1 MRHSKPMRCVTEAT
15 IGCRILIFMKGRA
28 VMYRVLYRKWRP
40 KLFSDIVGQEQV
52 TVTLKNE
59 IVSSRLSHAYLFIG
73 SRGTGKTSCAKVL
86 AKAVNCLNPKDGNP
100 CNECEICQG
109 IDNGSIVD
117 VVEIDAASNNRVDNI
132 RDLREEVNYTP
143 IKAKYRVYII
153 DEVHMLTTGAY
164 NALLKT
170 LEEPPAHV
178 IFILATTEAHKV
190 PATILS
196 RCQRFDFNRIT
207 PDEISGRLKYVCGQ
221 EGFTIDDAAALLI
234 ARLADGAM
242 RDALSILDQCAGKSE
257 TITAQSVS
265 ETVGLI
271 GEEHLFRISDA
282 IHREDTQTL
291 LSCIDRLYSKSMDM
305 ERLCAELCNH
315 FRNCLICKV
324 SKEPKTLITSTDDE
338 IAKYRELASKFTASQ
353 LLYFLDK
360 IRQTQDKLKFSLNR
374 RVDMEVLFITL
385 SKPNLSTDTSAILSR
400 IENLER
406 SRTSASITV
415 STPTVSNTTVTEVEN
430 VSVSETKEPEEAVVE
445 TESTGP
451 MPKNETSGARI
462 ESDDI
467 PLNEWPEVLQE
478 IKSVNKPLF
487 ALMISSKAYIRGDYL
502 LIDADPAFRDYIKKN
517 SLAATILDAVFR
529 VCNVR
534 YKIGIY
540 RKTTDDTS
548 GQPTDPLSGF
558 VDNARKMGLN
568 INLK

>member
-1 MRHSKPMRCVTEAT
+1 
-15 IGCRILIFMKGRA
+15 
-28 VMYRVLYRKWRP
+28 MYRVLYRKWRP
-40 KLFSDIVGQEQV
+40 KLFSDIVGQDQV

-59 IVSSRLSHAYLFIG
+59 ILSSRLSHAYLFIG

-86 AKAVNCLNPKDGNP
+86 AKAVNCLNPHDGNP

-207 PDEISGRLKYVCGQ
+207 PDEISRRLKYVCEQ
-221 EGFTIDDAAALLI
+221 ENFTIDDAAALLI

-257 TITAQSVS
+257 EITVRSVS
-265 ETVGLI
+265 ETVGII
-271 GEEHLFRISDA
+271 GEEHLFEISNA
-282 IHREDTQTL
+282 IYEENTQVL
-291 LSCIDRLYSKSMDM
+291 LSCIDGLYSRSMDM

-324 SKEPKTLITSTDDE
+324 SKNPQTLITSTEDE
-338 IAKYRELASKFTASQ
+338 VERYRALCSKFTASQ
-353 LLYFLDK
+353 LLYFIDK

-385 SKPNLSTDTSAILSR
+385 SKPNFSTDISSIISR
-400 IENLER
+400 IESLER
-406 SRTSASITV
+406 SRLTTSAAVPQVNVEPQPMIKHEPS
-415 STPTVSNTTVTEVEN
+415 PTVSEQIVDKPSEKSYSQPDTT
-430 VSVSETKEPEEAVVE
+430 SSEAPNKESAKVDAD
-445 TESTGP
+445 S
-451 MPKNETSGARI
+451 N
-462 ESDDI
+462 DNI
-467 PLNEWPEVLQE
+467 PFDNWPEVLEE
-478 IKSVNKPLF
+478 IKKINKPLF
-487 ALMISSKAYIRGDYL
+487 AVMISSKAYIRGEYL
-502 LIDADPAFRDYIKKN
+502 LIDVANPSFRDYIKKN
-517 SLAATILDAVFR
+517 NLVSVIVDSVFQ
-529 VCNVR
+529 VCRVR
-534 YKIGIY
+534 YKIGIC
-540 RKTTDDTS
+540 KNAS
-548 GQPTDPLSGF
+548 EEQPVSQPVPPADPLSGF
-558 VDNARKMGLN
+558 VNNAKKIGLDV
-568 INLK
+568 KFK

>member
-1 MRHSKPMRCVTEAT
+1 
-15 IGCRILIFMKGRA
+15 
-28 VMYRVLYRKWRP
+28 MYRVLYRKWRP
-40 KLFSDIVGQEQV
+40 KIFSDIVGQEQV
-52 TVTLKNE
+52 TITLKNE

-86 AKAVNCLNPKDGNP
+86 AKAVNCLDLKDGNP
-100 CNECEICQG
+100 CNECEICRG
-109 IDNGSIVD
+109 IDDGSIVD

-170 LEEPPAHV
+170 LEEPPSHV

-207 PDEISGRLKYVCGQ
+207 PDEISNRIKYVCEQ
-221 EGFTIDDAAALLI
+221 EGFKIDDAAALMI
-234 ARLADGAM
+234 SRLADGAM

-257 TITAQSVS
+257 NITAASVS

-271 GEEHLFRISDA
+271 GEEHLFAISDA
-282 IHREDTQTL
+282 IYREDTQTL
-291 LSCIDRLYSKSMDM
+291 LSCVDRLYSRSMDM

-324 SKEPKTLITSTDDE
+324 SKEPKTLITSTDEE

-360 IRQTQDKLKFSLNR
+360 IRQIQDKLKFSLNR

-385 SKPNLSTDTSAILSR
+385 SKPNLSTDSSALLSR

-406 SRTSASITV
+406 SRTVSSNVV
-415 STPTVSNTTVTEVEN
+415 ST
-430 VSVSETKEPEEAVVE
+430 AVVE
-445 TESTGP
+445 DNIVVEEKTKVVLEPVAIEQPVQESEPT
-451 MPKNETSGARI
+451 KY
-462 ESDDI
+462 ESKKEAVQPRTDTDDI
-467 PLNEWPEVLQE
+467 PLNEWPEVLEE
-478 IKSVNKPLF
+478 IKSINRPLS
-487 ALMISSKAYIRGDYL
+487 AIMTNSKAYVRGGYL
-502 LIDADPAFRDYIKKN
+502 LIDANPAFRDYIKKN
-517 SLAATILDAVFR
+517 NLASTIVDAVFR
-529 VCNVR
+529 ICNVK

-540 RKTTDDTS
+540 KKTSDENMI
-548 GQPTDPLSGF
+548 QPTDPLSGF
-558 VDNARKMGLN
+558 VDNAKKLGLN
-568 INLK
+568 VNFK

>member
-1 MRHSKPMRCVTEAT
+1 
-15 IGCRILIFMKGRA
+15 
-28 VMYRVLYRKWRP
+28 MYRVLYRKWRP
-40 KLFSDIVGQEQV
+40 KIFSDIVGQEQV

-86 AKAVNCLNPKDGNP
+86 AKAVNCLNPVDGNP
-100 CNECEICQG
+100 CNECEICRG
-109 IDNGSIVD
+109 IDDGSIVD

-170 LEEPPAHV
+170 LEEPPLHV

-190 PATILS
+190 PPTILS

-207 PDEISGRLKYVCGQ
+207 SDEISDRLKYVCDQ
-221 EGFTIDDAAALLI
+221 EGFSIDDAAALMI
-234 ARLADGAM
+234 SRLADGAM

-257 TITAQSVS
+257 NITAASVS

-271 GEEHLFRISDA
+271 GEEHLFAISDA
-282 IHREDTQTL
+282 IYREDTQTL
-291 LSCIDRLYSKSMDM
+291 LSCVDGLYSRSMDM

-324 SKEPKTLITSTDDE
+324 SKEPKTLITSTEDE
-338 IAKYRELASKFTASQ
+338 ISKYRELASKFTASQ

-385 SKPNLSTDTSAILSR
+385 SKPNLSTDSSALLSR

-406 SRTSASITV
+406 SRGVTPAAAV
-415 STPTVSNTTVTEVEN
+415 STPVVEKKIVAEEKVDVTE
-430 VSVSETKEPEEAVVE
+430 EPKAIEQSTEEAVQSKPEPSKE
-445 TESTGP
+445 TNQSRAD
-451 MPKNETSGARI
+451 N
-462 ESDDI
+462 DDV
-467 PLNEWPEVLQE
+467 PLNEWPEVLEE
-478 IKSVNKPLF
+478 IKSINRPLS
-487 ALMISSKAYIRGDYL
+487 AIMTNSKAYVRGGYL
-502 LIDADPAFRDYIKKN
+502 LIDANPAFRDYIKKN
-517 SLAATILDAVFR
+517 NLASTIVDAVFR
-529 VCNVR
+529 ISNVR

-540 RKTTDDTS
+540 KKTS
-548 GQPTDPLSGF
+548 EEAPIQPTDPLSGF
-558 VDNARKMGLN
+558 VDNAKKMGLN
-568 INLK
+568 VNFK

>member
-1 MRHSKPMRCVTEAT
+1 ME
-15 IGCRILIFMKGRA
+15 GGA

-40 KLFSDIVGQEQV
+40 TQFSDIVGQEQV

-86 AKAVNCLNPKDGNP
+86 AKAVNCLNPHDGNP
-100 CNECEICQG
+100 CNECEICRG
-109 IDNGSIVD
+109 IDSGAIVD
-117 VVEIDAASNNRVDNI
+117 VVEIDAASNNKVDNI

-153 DEVHMLTTGAY
+153 DEVHMLSTGAY

-207 PDEISGRLKYVCGQ
+207 PDKISDRLRFVCEQ
-221 EGFTIDDAAALLI
+221 EGFTIDDEAALLI
-234 ARLADGAM
+234 SRLADGAM

-257 TITAQSVS
+257 NITARSVS

-271 GEEHLFRISDA
+271 GDEYLFRISDA
-282 IHREDTQTL
+282 IYSEDTQTL
-291 LSCIDRLYSKSMDM
+291 LSCVDELYSRSMDM

-324 SKEPKTLITSTDDE
+324 SKDPKTLIASTDNE
-338 IAKYRELASKFTASQ
+338 ISKYRELASKFNASQ

-374 RVDMEVLFITL
+374 RVDMELLFVTI
-385 SKPNLSTDTSAILSR
+385 SKPNLNTEASALLSR
-400 IENLER
+400 IESLER
-406 SRTSASITV
+406 SRISTQSAAPAPVAPTEPVTV
-415 STPTVSNTTVTEVEN
+415 S
-430 VSVSETKEPEEAVVE
+430 EPEPSEMAENEAVQSTVAPKVE
-445 TESTGP
+445 GTTA
-451 MPKNETSGARI
+451 KIDA
-462 ESDDI
+462 DDA
-467 PLNEWPEVLQE
+467 PLNEWPEVLEE

-487 ALMISSKAYIRGDYL
+487 AMMITSKAYVRGEYL
-502 LIDADPAFRDYIKKN
+502 LIDADPAFRDYIKRN
-517 SLAATILDAVFR
+517 SLASTILDAVFR

-540 RKTTDDTS
+540 KKTTDEVPT
-548 GQPTDPLSGF
+548 QPTDPLSGF
-558 VDNARKMGLN
+558 VDNAKKIGLN
-568 INLK
+568 INFN

>member
-1 MRHSKPMRCVTEAT
+1 
-15 IGCRILIFMKGRA
+15 
-28 VMYRVLYRKWRP
+28 MYRVLYRKWRP

-100 CNECEICQG
+100 CNECEICRG

-207 PDEISGRLKYVCGQ
+207 PDEISGRLKYVCEQ
-221 EGFTIDDAAALLI
+221 EGFKIDDAAALLI

-242 RDALSILDQCAGKSE
+242 RDALSILDQCAGKCE
-257 TITAQSVS
+257 NITAQSVS

-271 GEEHLFRISDA
+271 GEEHLFKISDA
-282 IHREDTQTL
+282 IHCEDTQTL
-291 LSCIDRLYSKSMDM
+291 LSCIDGLYSKSMDM

-324 SKEPKTLITSTDDE
+324 SKEPKELITSTDEE

-385 SKPNLSTDTSAILSR
+385 SKPNLSTDTSALLSR

-406 SRTSASITV
+406 SRV
-415 STPTVSNTTVTEVEN
+415 SGATDVQVATVEN
-430 VSVSETKEPEEAVVE
+430 NFTTEEQRAVSQVKLPEKTVAETEPEK
-445 TESTGP
+445 P
-451 MPKNETSGARI
+451 MPKAETSGAKI
-462 ESDDI
+462 DSEDK

-487 ALMISSKAYIRGDYL
+487 AMMISSRAYIRGDYL

-517 SLAATILDAVFR
+517 SLATTILDAVFR

-540 RKTTDDTS
+540 RKNTEEFS

-558 VDNARKMGLN
+558 VDNAKKMGFN

>member
-1 MRHSKPMRCVTEAT
+1 
-15 IGCRILIFMKGRA
+15 
-28 VMYRVLYRKWRP
+28 MYRVLYRKWRP

-59 IVSSRLSHAYLFIG
+59 IISSRLSHAYLFIG

-86 AKAVNCLNPKDGNP
+86 AKAVNCLNLKDGNP
-100 CNECEICQG
+100 CNECEICRG
-109 IDNGSIVD
+109 IDSGSIVD

-221 EGFTIDDAAALLI
+221 EGFKIDDAAALLI

-257 TITAQSVS
+257 NITVQSVS

-271 GEEHLFRISDA
+271 GEEHLFKISDA
-282 IHREDTQTL
+282 IRCEDTQTL
-291 LSCIDRLYSKSMDM
+291 LSCIDGLYSKSMDM

-324 SKEPKTLITSTDDE
+324 SKEPKTLITSTDSE
-338 IAKYRELASKFTASQ
+338 IAKYRELSSEFTASQ
-353 LLYFLDK
+353 LLYFIDK
-360 IRQTQDKLKFSLNR
+360 IRRTQDKLKFSLNR
-374 RVDMEVLFITL
+374 RVDMEMLFITL
-385 SKPNLSTDTSAILSR
+385 SKPNLSTDISAILSR

-406 SRTSASITV
+406 SKVFSPTNV
-415 STPTVSNTTVTEVEN
+415 STPTVTTETQVPSLEVNEPEKT
-430 VSVSETKEPEEAVVE
+430 VSETEPIK
-445 TESTGP
+445 STP
-451 MPKNETSGARI
+451 NSETSGARI
-462 ESDDI
+462 DSEDK

-487 ALMISSKAYIRGDYL
+487 AMMISSKAYIRGDFL

-517 SLAATILDAVFR
+517 SLASTILDAVFR

-540 RKTTDDTS
+540 RKNTDDTS
-548 GQPTDPLSGF
+548 GQPSDPLSGF

>member
-1 MRHSKPMRCVTEAT
+1 
-15 IGCRILIFMKGRA
+15 
-28 VMYRVLYRKWRP
+28 MYRVLYRKWRP

-100 CNECEICQG
+100 CNECEICRG

-207 PDEISGRLKYVCGQ
+207 PDEISGRLKYVCEQ
-221 EGFTIDDAAALLI
+221 EGFKIDDAAALLI

-257 TITAQSVS
+257 TITAKSVS

-271 GEEHLFRISDA
+271 GEEHLFEISDA

-291 LSCIDRLYSKSMDM
+291 LSCVDGLYSKSMDM

-315 FRNCLICKV
+315 FRNGLICKV
-324 SKEPKTLITSTDDE
+324 SKDPKTLITSTDEE

-385 SKPNLSTDTSAILSR
+385 SKPNFSTDTSAMLSR

-406 SRTSASITV
+406 SRIAAPVYT
-415 STPTVSNTTVTEVEN
+415 VEN
-430 VSVSETKEPEEAVVE
+430 SIVEAENKIATEAPKPQEPVNEEIKQSAPVSDEPIQAK
-445 TESTGP
+445 TES
-451 MPKNETSGARI
+451 N
-462 ESDDI
+462 DDV
-467 PLNEWPEVLQE
+467 PFNEWPEVLEE
-478 IKSVNKPLF
+478 IKSINKPLF
-487 ALMISSKAYIRGDYL
+487 AIMINSKAYVKGEYL
-502 LIDADPAFRDYIKKN
+502 VIDANPAFRDYIKKN
-517 SLAATILDAVFR
+517 NLASTIVDAVFR
-529 VCNVR
+529 VCGVR
-534 YKIGIY
+534 YKIGIH
-540 RKTTDDTS
+540 KNAS
-548 GQPTDPLSGF
+548 ENKPSQPTDPLSGF
-558 VDNARKMGLN
+558 VDNAKKMGLN
-568 INLK
+568 INFK

>member
-1 MRHSKPMRCVTEAT
+1 
-15 IGCRILIFMKGRA
+15 
-28 VMYRVLYRKWRP
+28 MYRVLYRKWRP
-40 KLFSDIVGQEQV
+40 KLFSDIVGQDQV

-86 AKAVNCLNPKDGNP
+86 AKAVNCLNPHDGNP

-132 RDLREEVNYTP
+132 RDLREEVNYNP

-207 PDEISGRLKYVCGQ
+207 PEDISRRLKYVCEQ
-221 EGFTIDDAAALLI
+221 EKFRIDDAAALLI

-242 RDALSILDQCAGKSE
+242 RDALSILDQCAGKCE
-257 TITAQSVS
+257 DITVKSVS

-271 GEEHLFRISDA
+271 GEEHLFAISDA
-282 IHREDTQTL
+282 IYEENTQAL
-291 LSCIDRLYSKSMDM
+291 LSCIDGLYNRSMDM

-324 SKEPKTLITSTDDE
+324 SKNPQTLITSTADE
-338 IAKYRELASKFTASQ
+338 IERYRALASKFTASQ

-385 SKPNLSTDTSAILSR
+385 SRPNFSTDTSAIISR

-406 SRTSASITV
+406 SRNSVANTAPQVAQEPVSVKSESISTQVKTPDATV
-415 STPTVSNTTVTEVEN
+415 SKQTSQPCVD
-430 VSVSETKEPEEAVVE
+430 VSEPVNEDK
-445 TESTGP
+445 
-451 MPKNETSGARI
+451 PKVDSENSEN
-462 ESDDI
+462 I
-467 PLNEWPEVLQE
+467 PFDNWPEVLEE
-478 IKSVNKPLF
+478 IKKVNKALF
-487 ALMISSKAYIRGDYL
+487 AVMIGSKAYIRGEYL
-502 LIDADPAFRDYIKKN
+502 LIDVANPSFRDYIKKN
-517 SLAATILDAVFR
+517 NLVSLIVDSVYQ
-529 VCNVR
+529 VCRVR
-534 YKIGIY
+534 YKIGIC
-540 RKTTDDTS
+540 KNTTDDQPVQPTE
-548 GQPTDPLSGF
+548 PTDPLSGF
-558 VDNARKMGLN
+558 LSNAKKIGFDV
-568 INLK
+568 KFK

>member
-1 MRHSKPMRCVTEAT
+1 
-15 IGCRILIFMKGRA
+15 
-28 VMYRVLYRKWRP
+28 MYRVLYRKWRP
-40 KLFSDIVGQEQV
+40 KLFSDIVGQDQV

-59 IVSSRLSHAYLFIG
+59 ITSSRLSHAYLFIG

-86 AKAVNCLNPKDGNP
+86 AKAVNCLNLHDGNP

-207 PDEISGRLKYVCGQ
+207 SDDISRRLKYVCEQ
-221 EGFTIDDAAALLI
+221 EKFNIDDAAALLI

-257 TITAQSVS
+257 DITVRSVS

-271 GEEHLFRISDA
+271 GEEHLFEISNA
-282 IHREDTQTL
+282 IYAEDTQAL
-291 LSCIDRLYSKSMDM
+291 LSCIDALYSRSMDM

-315 FRNCLICKV
+315 FRNCMICKV
-324 SKEPKTLITSTDDE
+324 SKEPQTLIACTVDE
-338 IAKYRELASKFTASQ
+338 IERYRALASKFTASQ
-353 LLYFLDK
+353 LLYFIDK
-360 IRQTQDKLKFSLNR
+360 IIQTQDKLKFSLNR

-385 SKPNLSTDTSAILSR
+385 SKPNFSTDISAVISR

-406 SRTSASITV
+406 SRGTISNVTPQVVAETNTNNVETPSTV
-415 STPTVSNTTVTEVEN
+415 SQETPVEPIKDNT
-430 VSVSETKEPEEAVVE
+430 A
-445 TESTGP
+445 
-451 MPKNETSGARI
+451 M
-462 ESDDI
+462 
-467 PLNEWPEVLQE
+467 
-478 IKSVNKPLF
+478 
-487 ALMISSKAYIRGDYL
+487 
-502 LIDADPAFRDYIKKN
+502 
-517 SLAATILDAVFR
+517 
-529 VCNVR
+529 C
-534 YKIGIY
+534 
-540 RKTTDDTS
+540 
-548 GQPTDPLSGF
+548 
-558 VDNARKMGLN
+558 
-568 INLK
+568 

>member
-1 MRHSKPMRCVTEAT
+1 
-15 IGCRILIFMKGRA
+15 
-28 VMYRVLYRKWRP
+28 MYRVLYRKWRP
-40 KLFSDIVGQEQV
+40 KLFADIVGQDQV

-59 IVSSRLSHAYLFIG
+59 ILSSRLSHAYLFIG

-86 AKAVNCLNPKDGNP
+86 AKAVNCLNPQDGNP
-100 CNECEICQG
+100 CNECEICKG
-109 IDNGSIVD
+109 IDDGSIVD

-143 IKAKYRVYII
+143 IKARYRVYII

-170 LEEPPAHV
+170 LEEPPSHV

-207 PDEISGRLKYVCGQ
+207 PDEISGRLKYVCEQ
-221 EGFTIDDAAALLI
+221 EGFKIDDAAALMI

-242 RDALSILDQCAGKSE
+242 RDALSILDQCAGKNDN
-257 TITAQSVS
+257 ITAASVS

-271 GEEHLFRISDA
+271 GEEHLFNISNA
-282 IHREDTQTL
+282 IYLEDTQTL
-291 LSCIDRLYSKSMDM
+291 LSCIDGLYARSMDM

-324 SKEPKTLITSTDDE
+324 SKEQKTLITSTDEE
-338 IAKYRELASKFTASQ
+338 IVKYRELASKFTASQ

-385 SKPNLSTDTSAILSR
+385 SKPNLSTDASALLSR

-406 SRTSASITV
+406 SRGSVINNVPRVCDVAETIFDDKSVISQPDKVAEK
-415 STPTVSNTTVTEVEN
+415 TE
-430 VSVSETKEPEEAVVE
+430 A
-445 TESTGP
+445 ESG
-451 MPKNETSGARI
+451 MPKADNAVASQTRN
-462 ESDDI
+462 DNDNI
-467 PLNEWPEVLQE
+467 PFAEWPEALEE
-478 IKSVNKPLF
+478 IKKINRPLF
-487 ALMISSKAYIRGDYL
+487 AIMVNSKAYVKGEYL
-502 LIDADPAFRDYIKKN
+502 VIDVANPAFRDYIKKN
-517 SLAATILDAVFR
+517 NLSSTIIDAVFNI
-529 VCNVR
+529 CNVR
-534 YKIGIY
+534 YKIGIS
-540 RKTTDDTS
+540 KNATEENS
-548 GQPTDPLSGF
+548 AQPTDPLSGF
-558 VDNARKMGLN
+558 VNNAKKMGIN
-568 INLK
+568 IKMK

>member
-1 MRHSKPMRCVTEAT
+1 MN
-15 IGCRILIFMKGRA
+15 
-28 VMYRVLYRKWRP
+28 YRVLYRKWRP
-40 KLFSDIVGQEQV
+40 RLFSDIVGQEQV
-52 TVTLKNE
+52 TVTLRNE
-59 IVSSRLSHAYLFIG
+59 IISSRLSHAYLFIG

-86 AKAVNCLNPKDGNP
+86 AKAVNCLNLKDGNP

-207 PDEISGRLKYVCGQ
+207 PDEISGRLKYVCEQ
-221 EGFTIDDAAALLI
+221 EGFTIEDAAALLI

-242 RDALSILDQCAGKSE
+242 RDALSILDQCLGKSE
-257 TITAQSVS
+257 TITVRSVY

-271 GEEHLFRISDA
+271 GEEHLFEISNA
-282 IHREDTQTL
+282 IYREDTQAL
-291 LSCIDRLYSKSMDM
+291 LSCVDTLYSRSMDM

-315 FRNCLICKV
+315 FRNGLICKV
-324 SKEPKTLITSTDDE
+324 SKDPKSLITSTDEE
-338 IAKYRELASKFTASQ
+338 IEKYRELASKFTASQ
-353 LLYFLDK
+353 LLYFIDK
-360 IRQTQDKLKFSLNR
+360 IRQTQDKLKLSLNR

-385 SKPNLSTDTSAILSR
+385 SKPNFSTDVSAIISR

-406 SRTSASITV
+406 SKSVVVKSASVADIAESEADNNAVASEPKEALVT
-415 STPTVSNTTVTEVEN
+415 TEEAIQPTVEMVEKPQP
-430 VSVSETKEPEEAVVE
+430 TQA
-445 TESTGP
+445 
-451 MPKNETSGARI
+451 KNDG
-462 ESDDI
+462 DDT
-467 PLNEWPEVLQE
+467 PLSQWPEALGE
-478 IKSVNKPLF
+478 IKKVNKPLF
-487 ALMISSKAYIRGDYL
+487 AIMINSKAYIKGEYL
-502 LIDADPAFRDYIKKN
+502 VIDVADPAFRDYIKKN
-517 SLAATILDAVFR
+517 NLSSVIVDAVFD
-529 VCNVR
+529 VCGVK
-534 YKIGIY
+534 YKLGI
-540 RKTTDDTS
+540 KNNSEDKHS
-548 GQPTDPLSGF
+548 EPTDPLSGF
-558 VDNARKMGLN
+558 VDNAKKMGLN
-568 INLK
+568 VKFK

>member
-1 MRHSKPMRCVTEAT
+1 
-15 IGCRILIFMKGRA
+15 
-28 VMYRVLYRKWRP
+28 MYRVLYRKWRP
-40 KLFSDIVGQEQV
+40 TQFSDIVGQEQV

-86 AKAVNCLNPKDGNP
+86 AKAVNCLNPHDGNP
-100 CNECEICQG
+100 CNECEICRG
-109 IDNGSIVD
+109 IDSGAIVD
-117 VVEIDAASNNRVDNI
+117 VVEIDAASNNKVDNI

-153 DEVHMLTTGAY
+153 DEVHMLSTGAY

-207 PDEISGRLKYVCGQ
+207 PDKISDRLRFVCEQ
-221 EGFTIDDAAALLI
+221 EGFTIDDEAALLI
-234 ARLADGAM
+234 SRLADGAM

-257 TITAQSVS
+257 NITARSVS

-271 GEEHLFRISDA
+271 GDEYLFRISDA
-282 IHREDTQTL
+282 IYSEDTQTL
-291 LSCIDRLYSKSMDM
+291 LSCVDELYSRSMDM

-324 SKEPKTLITSTDDE
+324 SKDPKTLIASTDNE
-338 IAKYRELASKFTASQ
+338 ISKYRELASKFNASQ

-374 RVDMEVLFITL
+374 RVDMELLFVTI
-385 SKPNLSTDTSAILSR
+385 SKPNLNTEASALLSR
-400 IENLER
+400 IESLER
-406 SRTSASITV
+406 SRISTQSAAPAPVAPTEPVTV
-415 STPTVSNTTVTEVEN
+415 S
-430 VSVSETKEPEEAVVE
+430 EPEPSEMAENEAVQSTVAPKVE
-445 TESTGP
+445 GTTA
-451 MPKNETSGARI
+451 KIDA
-462 ESDDI
+462 DDA
-467 PLNEWPEVLQE
+467 PLNEWPEVLEE

-487 ALMISSKAYIRGDYL
+487 AMMITSKAYVRGEYL
-502 LIDADPAFRDYIKKN
+502 LIDADPAFRDYIKRN
-517 SLAATILDAVFR
+517 SLASTILDAVFR

-540 RKTTDDTS
+540 KKTTDEVPT
-548 GQPTDPLSGF
+548 QPTDPLSGF
-558 VDNARKMGLN
+558 VDNAKK
-568 INLK
+568 I

>member
-1 MRHSKPMRCVTEAT
+1 MRHSKPMRCVTQTT
-15 IGCRILIFMKGRA
+15 IGCRILIFMKGVT

-40 KLFSDIVGQEQV
+40 KLFSDIVGQDQV

-59 IVSSRLSHAYLFIG
+59 IVSSRISHAYLFIG

-100 CNECEICQG
+100 CNECEICNG
-109 IDNGSIVD
+109 IDSGSIVD
-117 VVEIDAASNNRVDNI
+117 VVEIDAASNNKVDNI

-153 DEVHMLTTGAY
+153 DEVHMLSMGAY

-207 PDEISGRLKYVCGQ
+207 PDKISDRLRFVCEQ
-221 EGFTIDDAAALLI
+221 EGFKIDDDAALLI
-234 ARLADGAM
+234 SRLADGAM

-257 TITAQSVS
+257 NITVRSVS
-265 ETVGLI
+265 DTVGLI
-271 GEEHLFRISDA
+271 GDEHLFKISDA
-282 IHREDTQTL
+282 IYAEDTQTL
-291 LSCIDRLYSKSMDM
+291 LSCVDELYSKSMDM

-315 FRNCLICKV
+315 FRNYLICKV
-324 SKEPKTLITSTDDE
+324 SKDPKALISSTDNE
-338 IAKYRELASKFTASQ
+338 ITKYRELASKFNASQ

-374 RVDMEVLFITL
+374 RVDMELLFVTL
-385 SKPNLSTDTSAILSR
+385 SKPNLNTDSAALLTR

-406 SRTSASITV
+406 SRAAAPIISSQTVAAADKSQPSAVEV
-415 STPTVSNTTVTEVEN
+415 SEHKEVIPEPVSQDVTPTNN
-430 VSVSETKEPEEAVVE
+430 
-445 TESTGP
+445 ESTTA
-451 MPKNETSGARI
+451 KI
-462 ESDDI
+462 DSDDV
-467 PLNEWPEVLQE
+467 PFGEWPEVLEE
-478 IKSVNKPLF
+478 IKKINKPLF
-487 ALMISSKAYIRGDYL
+487 AMMVGSKAYVRGEYL
-502 LIDADPAFRDYIKKN
+502 LIDAAPAFRDYIKRN
-517 SLAATILDAVFR
+517 NLVATILDAVFR

-540 RKTTDDTS
+540 RKAS
-548 GQPTDPLSGF
+548 EEAPVQPTDPLSGF
-558 VDNARKMGLN
+558 VDNAKKMGLN
-568 INLK
+568 VNFK

>member
-1 MRHSKPMRCVTEAT
+1 
-15 IGCRILIFMKGRA
+15 
-28 VMYRVLYRKWRP
+28 MYRVLYRKWRP
-40 KLFSDIVGQEQV
+40 KLFSDIVGQDQV

-59 IVSSRLSHAYLFIG
+59 ITSSRLSHAYLFIG

-86 AKAVNCLNPKDGNP
+86 AKAVNCLNLHDGNP

-207 PDEISGRLKYVCGQ
+207 SDDISRRLKYVCEQ
-221 EGFTIDDAAALLI
+221 EKFNIDDAAALLI

-257 TITAQSVS
+257 DITVRSVS

-271 GEEHLFRISDA
+271 GEEHLFEISNA
-282 IHREDTQTL
+282 IYAEDTQAL
-291 LSCIDRLYSKSMDM
+291 LSCIDALYSRSMDM

-315 FRNCLICKV
+315 FRNCMICKV
-324 SKEPKTLITSTDDE
+324 SKEPQTLIACTVDE
-338 IAKYRELASKFTASQ
+338 IERYRALASKFTASQ
-353 LLYFLDK
+353 LLYFIDK

-385 SKPNLSTDTSAILSR
+385 SKPNFSTDISAVISR

-406 SRTSASITV
+406 SRGTISNVTPQVVAETNTNNVETPSTV
-415 STPTVSNTTVTEVEN
+415 SQETPVEPIKETTTPPCVDGT
-430 VSVSETKEPEEAVVE
+430 E
-445 TESTGP
+445 TETAEK
-451 MPKNETSGARI
+451 PKTDVNNTEN
-462 ESDDI
+462 I
-467 PLNEWPEVLQE
+467 PFDNWPEVLEE
-478 IKSVNKPLF
+478 IKKVNKALF
-487 ALMISSKAYIRGDYL
+487 AVMVSSKAYIRGEYL
-502 LIDADPAFRDYIKKN
+502 LIDVANPSFRDYIKKN
-517 SLAATILDAVFR
+517 NLVSFIVDSVYQ
-529 VCNVR
+529 VCRVR
-534 YKIGIY
+534 YKIGIC
-540 RKTTDDTS
+540 KNTSDDPPS
-548 GQPTDPLSGF
+548 QPTQPVDPLSGF
-558 VDNARKMGLN
+558 VNNAKKIGFDV
-568 INLK
+568 KFK

>member
-1 MRHSKPMRCVTEAT
+1 
-15 IGCRILIFMKGRA
+15 
-28 VMYRVLYRKWRP
+28 MYRVLYRKWRP

-86 AKAVNCLNPKDGNP
+86 AKAVNCLYPKDGNP

-207 PDEISGRLKYVCGQ
+207 PDEISGRLKYVCEQ
-221 EGFTIDDAAALLI
+221 ECFKIDDAAALLI

-242 RDALSILDQCAGKSE
+242 RDALSILDQCAGKSD
-257 TITAQSVS
+257 TITAKSVS

-271 GEEHLFRISDA
+271 GEEHLFEISDA

-291 LSCIDRLYSKSMDM
+291 LTCIDGLYSKSMDM

-315 FRNCLICKV
+315 FRNGLICKV
-324 SKEPKTLITSTDDE
+324 SKDPKTLITSTDEE
-338 IAKYRELASKFTASQ
+338 IAKYREIASKFTASQ

-385 SKPNLSTDTSAILSR
+385 SKPNFSTDTSALLSR

-406 SRTSASITV
+406 SRVVA
-415 STPTVSNTTVTEVEN
+415 STPAVEQTVVEAEVKAVEEAPKQQEQVAEETKPTKPMPEESVQAKVEN
-430 VSVSETKEPEEAVVE
+430 
-445 TESTGP
+445 
-451 MPKNETSGARI
+451 N
-462 ESDDI
+462 DDV
-467 PLNEWPEVLQE
+467 PFNEWPEVLDE
-478 IKSVNKPLF
+478 IKSINKPLF
-487 ALMISSKAYIRGDYL
+487 AIMINSKAYVKGEYL
-502 LIDADPAFRDYIKKN
+502 VIDANPAFRDYIKKN
-517 SLAATILDAVFR
+517 NLASTIVDAVFR
-529 VCNVR
+529 ACGVR
-534 YKIGIY
+534 YKIGIH
-540 RKTTDDTS
+540 KNAS
-548 GQPTDPLSGF
+548 ENKPSQPTDPLSGF
-558 VDNARKMGLN
+558 VDNAKKMGLN
-568 INLK
+568 INFK

>member
-1 MRHSKPMRCVTEAT
+1 
-15 IGCRILIFMKGRA
+15 
-28 VMYRVLYRKWRP
+28 MYRVLYRKWRP

-207 PDEISGRLKYVCGQ
+207 PDEISGRLKYVCEQ
-221 EGFTIDDAAALLI
+221 EGFKIDDAAALLI

-271 GEEHLFRISDA
+271 GEEHLFKISDA
-282 IHREDTQTL
+282 IRREDTQTL
-291 LSCIDRLYSKSMDM
+291 LSCIDGLYSKSMDM

-338 IAKYRELASKFTASQ
+338 IAKYRELASEFTASQ

-374 RVDMEVLFITL
+374 RVDMEVLLITL
-385 SKPNLSTDTSAILSR
+385 SKPNLSTDTSALLSR

-406 SRTSASITV
+406 SRVSAPITAPTSNVTNSTV
-415 STPTVSNTTVTEVEN
+415 SEVE
-430 VSVSETKEPEEAVVE
+430 VPASEVNLPEKAVAE
-445 TESTGP
+445 TETTKP
-451 MPKNETSGARI
+451 LTKTEPSGARI
-462 ESDDI
+462 DAEDK

-487 ALMISSKAYIRGDYL
+487 AMMISSKAYIRGDYL
-502 LIDADPAFRDYIKKN
+502 LIDADPSFRDYIKKN
-517 SLAATILDAVFR
+517 SLATTILDAVFR

-540 RKTTDDTS
+540 RKATDDTS